1 MGTRIEPIAIAYT
14 SVRDTPSD
22 LGSDY
27 PGHIAVTLN
36 PLTVWVFTL
45 VGWQAVGTPSGD
57 APPAPASE
65 SGAGTVEL
73 ATQAEVESGAA
84 GNLVA
89 TAARLKAELDRRINP
104 LTAAPTW
111 TAPTL
116 TSGWTNAAGYQAA
129 QYAKDAQGFVVL
141 RGNVTGGSTGS
152 GATILTLPAGFRPA
166 ANERFATASAAG
178 TATIEIQTD
187 GRVVP
192 FSATGAQA
200 SLSGIRFW
208 PV

>member
-1 MGTRIEPIAIAYT
+1 MPIRTTGGTFDVYDTSAELDPSEPIGQLA
-14 SVRDTPSD
+14 
-22 LGSDY
+22 L
-27 PGHIAVTLN
+27 TLD
-36 PLTVWVFTL
+36 PLTIWVFTAT
-45 VGWQAVGTPSGD
+45 GYIAVGSASGT
-57 APPAPASE
+57 APPSPASE
-65 SGAGTVEL
+65 TGAGTVEL
-73 ATQAEVESGAA
+73 ATEAEVEA
-84 GNLVA
+84 GTAGILVA
-89 TAARLKAELDRRINP
+89 TVARLKAELDRRINL

-116 TSGWTNAAGYQAA
+116 TSGWTNAPGYQVA

-141 RGNVTGGSTGS
+141 REVVTGGSTGS

-166 ANERFATASAAG
+166 ANERWATASAAG

-200 SLSGIRFW
+200 SLSGIRLW
-208 PV
+208 PA